1 MADGLL
7 YNFRMLNFLEK
18 RDQTGSLIRFK
29 VPPIS
34 REICEKM
41 FNVISH
47 YNTYK
52 QIEKY
57 LPKEYLELFFKK
69 KFFYDISTVSS
80 QIVINEWDN
89 KNLKKKSQQ
98 QTIFVDKPDIME
110 ILKKSKKFQGIIF
123 KKKYNLN
130 ILKNNLKNY
139 IWPKY
144 ILFLK
149 IKNFL
154 LKKKE
159 LEKKNKAIGVN
170 YVEGHL
176 HIKEMTSL
184 KKF

>member
-69 KFFYDISTVSS
+69 KFFVIRIFWKNIRIS
-80 QIVINEWDN
+80 
-89 KNLKKKSQQ
+89 
-98 QTIFVDKPDIME
+98 
-110 ILKKSKKFQGIIF
+110 
-123 KKKYNLN
+123 
-130 ILKNNLKNY
+130 
-139 IWPKY
+139 
-144 ILFLK
+144 
-149 IKNFL
+149 
-154 LKKKE
+154 
-159 LEKKNKAIGVN
+159 
-170 YVEGHL
+170 
-176 HIKEMTSL
+176 
-184 KKF
+184 